1 MDEPLTTSKG
11 QTVRGRH
18 EFTPAPPK
26 DTHDPILPVRLY
38 VQALETFAALGCPH
52 GCADELCPWYRR
64 LRELGLRQ

>member
-18 EFTPAPPK
+18 EFTPGAQPPGLVPP
-26 DTHDPILPVRLY
+26 DRLY
-38 VQALETFAALGCPH
+38 VQALEKFASLGCPH

-64 LRELGLRQ
+64 LRELGLR